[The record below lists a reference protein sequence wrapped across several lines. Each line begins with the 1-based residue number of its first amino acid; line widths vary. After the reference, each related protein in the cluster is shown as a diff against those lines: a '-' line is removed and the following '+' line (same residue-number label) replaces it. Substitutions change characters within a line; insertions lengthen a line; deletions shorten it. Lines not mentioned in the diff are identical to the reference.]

1 MKATVMQRVL
11 LVSSAIFVL
20 LITIYLSL
28 DFELPAE
35 IAGILIRLLKGDW
48 YTRALKVTLV
58 ARGYFPTS
66 ANSMTTTVVPL
77 LKQVYKQLSDG
88 IINLLFFQCHVNLH
102 KKKHP
107 IKGVI
112 KCEKK
117 KNKKK
122 LRIVEPYHKRKSRR
136 GHNKNNNKSF
146 IYSAG

>member
-20 LITIYLSL
+20 TIYLSL

-35 IAGILIRLLKGDW
+35 IAGILIRFLKGDW

-102 KKKHP
+102 KKKKTP
-107 IKGVI
+107 YQGGDQMR
-112 KCEKK
+112 KK
-117 KNKKK
+117 KTNKKK
-122 LRIVEPYHKRKSRR
+122 T
-136 GHNKNNNKSF
+136 KNC
-146 IYSAG
+146 

>member
-20 LITIYLSL
+20 LITIYVSL

-35 IAGILIRLLKGDW
+35 IAGILVRLLKGDW

-102 KKKHP
+102 KKTLYQGGDQKR
-107 IKGVI
+107 
-112 KCEKK
+112 
-117 KNKKK
+117 KK
-122 LRIVEPYHKRKSRR
+122 LRAVEPYHKRKSRR

>member
-11 LVSSAIFVL
+11 LVSSAILVL
-20 LITIYLSL
+20 LITIYVSL

-35 IAGILIRLLKGDW
+35 IGGILVRLLKGDW

-102 KKKHP
+102 KKTPYQGGDQMRK
-107 IKGVI
+107 KR
-112 KCEKK
+112 K
-117 KNKKK
+117 KNK
-122 LRIVEPYHKRKSRR
+122 LRTVEPYHKRKSRR
-136 GHNKNNNKSF
+136 GHNKSNNKSF

>member
-20 LITIYLSL
+20 SITIYVSL

-58 ARGYFPTS
+58 ARVYFPTS

-117 KNKKK
+117 KQKK
-122 LRIVEPYHKRKSRR
+122 LRTVEPYHKRKSRR
-136 GHNKNNNKSF
+136 GH
-146 IYSAG
+146 I

>member
-20 LITIYLSL
+20 LITIYVSL

-117 KNKKK
+117 TKK
-122 LRIVEPYHKRKSRR
+122 LRTVEPYHKRKSRR
-136 GHNKNNNKSF
+136 GHNKKNNKSF

>member
-102 KKKHP
+102 KKKKKHP

-117 KNKKK
+117 KTK
-122 LRIVEPYHKRKSRR
+122 
-136 GHNKNNNKSF
+136 KNN
-146 IYSAG
+146 

>member
-11 LVSSAIFVL
+11 LVSSAISVL
-20 LITIYLSL
+20 LITIYVSL

-35 IAGILIRLLKGDW
+35 IGGILVRLLKGDW

-88 IINLLFFQCHVNLH
+88 IIILLFFQCHVNLH

-117 KNKKK
+117 NKKK
-122 LRIVEPYHKRKSRR
+122 LRTVEPYHKRKSRR
-136 GHNKNNNKSF
+136 GYNKNNNKSF

>member
-20 LITIYLSL
+20 LITIYVSL

-35 IAGILIRLLKGDW
+35 IAGILVRLLKGDW

-58 ARGYFPTS
+58 ARVYFPTS

-102 KKKHP
+102 KK
-107 IKGVI
+107 
-112 KCEKK
+112 
-117 KNKKK
+117 NT
-122 LRIVEPYHKRKSRR
+122 LSR
-136 GHNKNNNKSF
+136 G
-146 IYSAG
+146 

>member
-11 LVSSAIFVL
+11 LVSSAIFVR
-20 LITIYLSL
+20 LITIYVSL

-117 KNKKK
+117 KKQKT
-122 LRIVEPYHKRKSRR
+122 
-136 GHNKNNNKSF
+136 KNC
-146 IYSAG
+146 

>member
-20 LITIYLSL
+20 LITIYVSL

-58 ARGYFPTS
+58 ARDYFPTS

-77 LKQVYKQLSDG
+77 LNKRCQMGLSTCYFSNVTL
-88 IINLLFFQCHVNLH
+88 ISI
-102 KKKHP
+102 KKTPHQGGDQMRK
-107 IKGVI
+107 K
-112 KCEKK
+112 KK
-117 KNKKK
+117 KN
-122 LRIVEPYHKRKSRR
+122 
-136 GHNKNNNKSF
+136 
-146 IYSAG
+146 

>member
-20 LITIYLSL
+20 LITIYVSL

-117 KNKKK
+117 TKK
-122 LRIVEPYHKRKSRR
+122 LRTVEPYHKRKSRR
-136 GHNKNNNKSF
+136 GYNKNNNKSF